1 MAAREAAPAGRPAP
15 AEQGE
20 PAASDQGSRAPGLRE
35 RKKQQTAARIWQ
47 AAVELFVE
55 RGFDKVSVAEIA
67 AAADVSKMTVFNY
80 FGTKEDVLLGPREEH
95 VADAADAVRDRAP
108 GESAAEALR
117 RQLLDLIEAR
127 DASVGL
133 SDSART
139 LQVLRLITETP
150 VLLHRAHAFHLR
162 RQELLAEVLAA
173 ETGDAVLAE
182 VAAAQLIGVRNA
194 VFAEVHRRRVADVP
208 LDQVAADAA
217 RLARDAFALV
227 EKGLSGYAVKA

>member
-1 MAAREAAPAGRPAP
+1 MAAREATPA
-15 AEQGE
+15 GE
-20 PAASDQGSRAPGLRE
+20 PAASDQVGRAPGLRE
-35 RKKQQTAARIWQ
+35 RKKRQTAARIWQ

-80 FGTKEDVLLGPREEH
+80 FGTKEDLLLSPMEEH
-95 VADAADAVRDRAP
+95 VADAAEAVRARAP

-127 DASVGL
+127 DSSVGL

-150 VLLHRAHAFHLR
+150 VLLHRAHSFHLR
-162 RQELLAEVLAA
+162 RQELLADVLAA

-194 VFAEVHRRRVADVP
+194 VFAEVHRRRVAGVP

-217 RLARDAFALV
+217 RLAKDAFGLV